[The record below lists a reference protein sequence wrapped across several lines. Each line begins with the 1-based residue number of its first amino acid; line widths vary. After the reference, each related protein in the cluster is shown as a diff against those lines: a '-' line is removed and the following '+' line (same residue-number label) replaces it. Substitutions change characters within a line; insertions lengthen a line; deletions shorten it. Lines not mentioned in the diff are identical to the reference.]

1 MRGHKSGLETR
12 TRDFTPPLIN
22 IDGNTCHHVH
32 NIVKTFTGSFEN
44 YIENMFCQIY
54 TEFNT
59 SADSMEMLKDIAYH
73 LGLTFR
79 KQVNYVAT
87 RWTSILDTSL
97 SFSYIEFANVLYYQ
111 AILSKIT
118 EDGIKKVYK
127 KLKKGG
133 NDDSADKEQRK
144 LERRKKY
151 IMECDKQILAVIS
164 LESIKAIR
172 LIQKMLA
179 KST

>member
-1 MRGHKSGLETR
+1 
-12 TRDFTPPLIN
+12 
-22 IDGNTCHHVH
+22 
-32 NIVKTFTGSFEN
+32 
-44 YIENMFCQIY
+44 
-54 TEFNT
+54 
-59 SADSMEMLKDIAYH
+59 MEMLKHIAYH

-79 KQVNYVAT
+79 KQVNYIAT

-97 SFSYIEFANVLYYQ
+97 CFSYIEFANVLYYL

-118 EDGIKKVYK
+118 EDEIKKVYK
-127 KLKKGG
+127 KLKKVG

-144 LERRKKY
+144 LERTKKY